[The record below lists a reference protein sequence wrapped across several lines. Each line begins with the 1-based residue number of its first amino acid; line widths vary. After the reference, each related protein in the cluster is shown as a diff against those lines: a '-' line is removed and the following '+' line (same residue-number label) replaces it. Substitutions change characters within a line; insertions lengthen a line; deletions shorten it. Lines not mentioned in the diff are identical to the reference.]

1 MNPIVRGLTRNS
13 AETDPHSLD
22 GRLVGRTYAIPF
34 DAVWNAALTLADGG
48 IRGWSLASSNDQ
60 TGSIRAEST
69 TLVLRFVDD
78 VRVHIGLDENGQTRV
93 DVRSASRKGSGDL
106 GRNRRTVGKFL
117 RRLDRRLDARPEQIL
132 DPTQAAP
139 WSS

>member
-1 MNPIVRGLTRNS
+1 M
-13 AETDPHSLD
+13 
-22 GRLVGRTYAIPF
+22 GRTYAIPF

-48 IRGWSLASSNDQ
+48 SRGWSLASSNDQ

-78 VRVHIGLDENGQTRV
+78 IRVHIGLDENGQTRV

-106 GRNRRTVGKFL
+106 GRNRRSVGKFL
-117 RRLDRRLDARPEQIL
+117 SRLDKRLGARPEQIL

>member
-1 MNPIVRGLTRNS
+1 MKPIVRGLTRNS

-34 DAVWNAALTLADGG
+34 DSVWNAALILADGG

-60 TGSIRAEST
+60 AGSIHAEST
-69 TLVLRFVDD
+69 TLVFRFVDD

-93 DVRSASRKGSGDL
+93 DIRSASRKGSGDL
-106 GRNRRTVGKFL
+106 GRNRRTVGRFL
-117 RRLDRRLDARPEQIL
+117 RRLDKRLDARPEQIL

>member
-34 DAVWNAALTLADGG
+34 DAVWHAALTLADGG
-48 IRGWSLASSNDQ
+48 IRGWNLASSNDQ

-93 DVRSASRKGSGDL
+93 DVRSASRRGSGDL